1 MNNKELAQFLDISE
15 QALYKWRKE
24 RPNLYKI
31 AMFYKEK
38 LNDSL
43 GELDNKTKLLLS
55 YFEQLNEKEKE
66 YYLSDMQTRLLKKE
80 LDEK

>member
-1 MNNKELAQFLDISE
+1 MNNKELAKFIDISE

-31 AMFYKEK
+31 AMFYK
-38 LNDSL
+38 
-43 GELDNKTKLLLS
+43 DNINNTLVEQDDKTKLLFS
-55 YFEQLNEKEKE
+55 YFERLNDKEKD
-66 YYLSDMQTRLLKKE
+66 YYISDIQTRILKKE

>member
-31 AMFYKEK
+31 AMFYKEH
-38 LNDSL
+38 LNNSL
-43 GELDNKTKLLLS
+43 VELDENTKLLLT
-55 YFEQLNEKEKE
+55 YFEKLNDKEKE
-66 YYLSDMQTRLLKKE
+66 YFLCEMNARILKKE
-80 LDEK
+80 LDS

>member
-24 RPNLYKI
+24 RPNLYKV

-43 GELDNKTKLLLS
+43 GEIDEKTKLLLS
-55 YFEQLNEKEKE
+55 YFENLTEKEKD
-66 YYLSDMQTRLLKKE
+66 YYLCDMQTRLLKKE
-80 LDEK
+80 IDKK

>member
-43 GELDNKTKLLLS
+43 GEIDEKTKLLLR
-55 YFEQLNEKEKE
+55 YFEKLNEKEKE
-66 YYLSDMQTRLLKKE
+66 YYLSDMQTRILKKE
-80 LDEK
+80 LEEK

>member
-31 AMFYKEK
+31 AMFYKER

-43 GELDNKTKLLLS
+43 GEIDEKTQLLLS
-55 YFEQLNEKEKE
+55 YFERLSEKEKE
-66 YYLSDMQTRLLKKE
+66 YYLSDIHTRLLKKE
-80 LDEK
+80 IDEK

>member
-1 MNNKELAQFLDISE
+1 MNNKELAKFLDISE

-31 AMFYKEK
+31 AMYYKDQLNNSLGDIDENTKLLLTYFEK
-38 LNDSL
+38 LND
-43 GELDNKTKLLLS
+43 
-55 YFEQLNEKEKE
+55 KEKE
-66 YYLSDMQTRLLKKE
+66 YFLCEMNTRILKKE

>member
-1 MNNKELAQFLDISE
+1 MNNKELAKFLDISE

-43 GELDNKTKLLLS
+43 GEIDEKTKLLLS
-55 YFEQLNEKEKE
+55 HFERLTDKEKE
-66 YYLSDMQTRLLKKE
+66 YYLSDIQTRLLKKE
-80 LDEK
+80 IDEK

>member
-1 MNNKELAQFLDISE
+1 MAQFLDISE

-43 GELDNKTKLLLS
+43 RELDDKTKLLLS
-55 YFEQLNEKEKE
+55 YFDHLNEKEKE

>member
-1 MNNKELAQFLDISE
+1 LNNKELAQFLDISE

-43 GELDNKTKLLLS
+43 GEIDEKTKLLLR
-55 YFEQLNEKEKE
+55 YFEKLNEKEKE
-66 YYLSDMQTRLLKKE
+66 YYLSDMQTRILKKE
-80 LDEK
+80 LEEK

>member
-1 MNNKELAQFLDISE
+1 MAQFLDISE